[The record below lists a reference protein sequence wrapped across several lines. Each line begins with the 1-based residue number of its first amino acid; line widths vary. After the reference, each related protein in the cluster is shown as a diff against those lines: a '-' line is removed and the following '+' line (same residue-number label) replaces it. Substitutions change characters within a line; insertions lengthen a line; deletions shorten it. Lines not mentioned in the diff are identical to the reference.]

1 MSVGYKIFILD
12 MGNKYMS
19 VLVMTKVDEGDLYA
33 IKICEKCGRSIRKY
47 DKCDCEIIDWAASN
61 SYLVRSNLRIPVK

>member
-47 DKCDCEIIDWAASN
+47 DKCDCEIIDWAAST
-61 SYLVRSNLRIPVK
+61 LI